1 MEGKPQSRLQ
11 EVSANEKGRLI
22 IAVVYHCGMLPTGSN
37 TTTRR
42 IRRIVAVLEDIRVGL
57 RSLHGHPAGR
67 VLAKKVRSGQK
78 NLVALYFIR
87 TADTTTTSYLAA

>member
-1 MEGKPQSRLQ
+1 MGLLPNGKEINWRNL
-11 EVSANEKGRLI
+11 
-22 IAVVYHCGMLPTGSN
+22 
-37 TTTRR
+37 RR
-42 IRRIVAVLEDIRVGL
+42 RSLLAVLEDIRVGL